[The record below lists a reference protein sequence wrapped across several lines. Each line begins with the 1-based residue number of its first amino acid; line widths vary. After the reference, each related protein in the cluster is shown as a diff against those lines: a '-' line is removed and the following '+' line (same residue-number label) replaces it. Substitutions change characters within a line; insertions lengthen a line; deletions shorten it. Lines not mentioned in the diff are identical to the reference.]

1 MSFKNDVLDL
11 LGYILKEQKATRHA
25 ILHQTKLLLENKGK
39 HQDAAVSEQEETR
52 WPVTTGEAIQALR
65 LFCEKTDNDYE
76 KEIMTWAADHLKKEA
91 APAPKVITWQ
101 EAVKALRDI
110 CKGQDGCD
118 DCIAREWCDKA
129 LPFNMAVITPNYW
142 EVPGDE

>member
-25 ILHQTKLLLENKGK
+25 ILHQTKLLLKNKENPT
-39 HQDAAVSEQEETR
+39 SSNEETNK
-52 WPVTTGEAIQALR
+52 PE
-65 LFCEKTDNDYE
+65 EE
-76 KEIMTWAADHLKKEA
+76 
-91 APAPKVITWQ
+91 APAPKAITWQ
-101 EAVKALRDI
+101 EAVMTLRDI
-110 CKGQDGCD
+110 CQGQDCCD
-118 DCIAREWCDKA
+118 DCVAREWCDKA

>member
-25 ILHQTKLLLENKGK
+25 ILHQTKLVLENKEK
-39 HQDAAVSEQEETR
+39 PEE
-52 WPVTTGEAIQALR
+52 
-65 LFCEKTDNDYE
+65 
-76 KEIMTWAADHLKKEA
+76 
-91 APAPKVITWQ
+91 APAPKAITWQ
-101 EAVKALRDI
+101 EAVMTLRDI
-110 CKGQDGCD
+110 CQGQDCCD
-118 DCIAREWCDKA
+118 DCVAREWCDKA